1 MNCRMSKL
9 LQNIIL
15 GGTFV
20 SMVAGGTLW
29 LDSRFDAGDDRDEV
43 IITSVDSIK
52 QALDYA
58 GWERAFLLEDAET
71 IKDSLEDIKEAQ
83 TKDHESMV
91 TLATLVRNQNDFSKA
106 QMKILLDDWLKKNFS
121 LNESSEDGWRTP
133 LSHQEA
139 CLSASSK

>member
-20 SMVAGGTLW
+20 SVVAGGTLW
-29 LDSRFDAGDDRDEV
+29 LDSRFDDGVDRDQV

-52 QALDYA
+52 RALDYA
-58 GWERAFLLEDAET
+58 GWERAFLLEDSET

-83 TKDHESMV
+83 SRDHQSMMD
-91 TLATLVRNQNDFSKA
+91 LATLVRNQNDFSKA

-121 LNESSEDGWRTP
+121 LNDSSETP
-133 LSHQEA
+133 LPLYPGGY
-139 CLSASSK
+139 LSASSK